1 MSTPFTLIAKAG
13 GADEGPENTC
23 EAIERVLWAPKVS
36 DIEFA
41 VEVDVRL
48 SADGAP
54 VVIHDATLERTTDGH
69 GAVRARTLAELK
81 RVHAGPSGER
91 VPALEEVLDLVRS
104 HPLVVELHDAGT
116 EMVDALIFV
125 LRRVL
130 GSRDN
135 LIVASEHGAVVRAL
149 RALEPGLR
157 TAATP
162 AEAWRK
168 LLLERL
174 HLERWA
180 PRGQLWIV
188 PVEHRGLRVVTR
200 RFVQSAARVGDPVW
214 CYVVNDSAEA
224 ERLRALGVAGCF
236 STCPVALSQAL
247 SASSGPRD
255 APTDDDLC
263 VIPHQPKGQKT
274 SVAG

>member
-23 EAIERVLWAPKVS
+23 EAIERVLRVPRAGG
-36 DIEFA
+36 IQLA
-41 VEVDVRL
+41 IEVDVRL
-48 SADGAP
+48 SAEGAA
-54 VVIHDATLERTTDGH
+54 VVIHDATLERTTDCRGY
-69 GAVRARTLAELK
+69 VRALTLPQLK
-81 RVHAGPSGER
+81 QVHAGPNGAR
-91 VPALEEVLDLVRS
+91 VPALEDVFDLVRS
-104 HPLVVELHDAGT
+104 HPLVVELHDTGT
-116 EMVDALIFV
+116 DMVNALLFA

-135 LIVASEHGAVVRAL
+135 IIVASEHGAVVRAV

-162 AEAWRK
+162 SEAWRK

-174 HLERWA
+174 HLETWA
-180 PRGQLWIV
+180 PRGCLWMV

-200 RFVQSAARVGDPVW
+200 RFVQSAARAGDPVW
-214 CYVVNDSAEA
+214 CYVVNEADEA

-236 STCPVALSQAL
+236 STRPAALIQAL
-247 SASSGPRD
+247 RE
-255 APTDDDLC
+255 
-263 VIPHQPKGQKT
+263 KGQKT
-274 SVAG
+274 SAAR